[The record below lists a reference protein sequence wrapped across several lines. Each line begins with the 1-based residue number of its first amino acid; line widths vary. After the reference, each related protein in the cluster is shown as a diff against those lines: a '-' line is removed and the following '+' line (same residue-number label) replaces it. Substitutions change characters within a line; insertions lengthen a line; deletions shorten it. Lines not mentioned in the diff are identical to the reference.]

1 MDTENTNILPD
12 DPAGAL
18 NGEDATELPT
28 EETASSAELPQ
39 DKSGEDTGETPE
51 VQAEA
56 AMETS
61 NEPNIEAGL
70 TPTLESDDQA
80 DINKPVA
87 EQTTPSSSD
96 PGLPVWIQQI
106 SRYHDD
112 MNGLLAGK
120 ENLKIMAVNTSAR
133 PSFYKKWVYE
143 ANQFARL
150 TVNLRHRRRRALA
163 RLKQAETTIETKK
176 TG

>member
-18 NGEDATELPT
+18 NEEDATALPT
-28 EETASSAELPQ
+28 GETAPSAELPQ

-61 NEPNIEAGL
+61 SEPNIEADL
-70 TPTLESDDQA
+70 TPS
-80 DINKPVA
+80 
-87 EQTTPSSSD
+87 EQPAPSSAD
-96 PGLPVWIQQI
+96 PELPVWIQQI

-163 RLKQAETTIETKK
+163 RLKQAETTTETKK